1 MVHFMKP
8 REVVKGMSV
17 ARQRGHG
24 CVSEYLEAVR
34 VARSTAYRWE
44 QELAWLL
51 DHGASEL
58 RRLRRECEELAATV
72 AQAAASQP
80 VGPALSAERE
90 RAFLLHAVVMG
101 ASDTEAAILLERAG
115 GRRVSHQTVH
125 EIVIEAEEVAREVFT
140 RYFQGVGCVGAADEI
155 FLGRQ
160 PLLLVVEPRSLL
172 LFGLHLAEGRG
183 AEDWGPLLAAMTQ
196 MERCASD
203 AARGLTKAADERGF
217 SRQFDMRH
225 GLTKGR
231 AWLARLTAKC
241 EKKLDDEQEARRAL
255 DELRGSGNHVRIAAA
270 ERRAKR
276 LGKAADEALRQWC
289 RLDDL
294 FGQVERAFDYTTPQG
309 KLNTAERASG
319 LVAEALR
326 AMGETEEGRG
336 LAKRLGLIERQ
347 PAFAFLAVLQMRL
360 RACGSDQVGPDREA
374 RLARLVTETLAWRRH
389 DKDPVSVL
397 RAASTGSA
405 ADELEIGVVEAVDD
419 AVRSSS
425 SVECVNSRVR
435 LVQVARKRL
444 SEGFIYLLAVYHN
457 MRTFGRGSEREG
469 KSAAELAGIELPTND
484 WVELLDLTAKAMA
497 QAEADAA

>member
-1 MVHFMKP
+1 MKP
-8 REVVKGMSV
+8 WEVVKRMSA
-17 ARQRGHG
+17 ARERGHG
-24 CVSEYLEAVR
+24 CVSEYLGAVG
-34 VARSTAYRWE
+34 VPRSTAYRWE
-44 QELAWLL
+44 QELAWLIE
-51 DHGASEL
+51 HGPSEL
-58 RRLRRECEELAATV
+58 RRLRRECEALTARVARAA
-72 AQAAASQP
+72 AGQAA
-80 VGPALSAERE
+80 GPGLSAERE
-90 RAFLLHAVVMG
+90 RAFLLHAVVLG
-101 ASDTEAAILLERAG
+101 ASDTEAALLLERAG
-115 GRRVSHQTVH
+115 GRSLSHQRVH
-125 EIVIEAEEVAREVFT
+125 EIVAEAERVARETFR
-140 RYFQGVGCVGAADEI
+140 RYFQGVGRVGAADEL
-155 FLGRQ
+155 FQGRQ
-160 PLLLVVEPRSLL
+160 PILLVVEPRSLL
-172 LFGLHLAEGRG
+172 VFGLHLAEGRG
-183 AEDWGPLLAAMTQ
+183 AEDWKPLLAAMTE

-231 AWLARLTAKC
+231 AWLARSAAKC
-241 EKKLDDEQEARRAL
+241 EKKLDDEQGARQAL
-255 DELRGSGNHVRIAAA
+255 DEFRGSGNHGRIAAA

-276 LGKAADEALRQWC
+276 LGKAADEALREWC

-294 FGQVERAFDYTTPQG
+294 FGQVERAFDYTTAEG

-336 LAKRLGLIERQ
+336 LAKTLRLIEWQ
-347 PAFAFLAVLQMRL
+347 PAFAFLAVLAMRL
-360 RACGSDQVGPDREA
+360 RAYGPDQVGPDREA

-389 DKDPVSVL
+389 DKDPVSLL
-397 RAASTGSA
+397 RAASTGSP

-444 SEGFIYLLAVYHN
+444 SEGFLYLLAVYHN
-457 MRTFGRGSEREG
+457 MRTFGRGSAREG

-484 WVELLDLTAKAMA
+484 WIELLDLTEKAMA
-497 QAEADAA
+497 QTKANAA